1 MEPLFQLRNQQR
13 HTLTHEA
20 SELIEDHW
28 CLYGFHFEAKEN
40 SKACSQGQ
48 NAESLPNGW
57 LKICLEL
64 PRTEIYRSYYV

>member
-20 SELIEDHW
+20 SELIETGV
-28 CLYGFHFEAKEN
+28 CMVLFYFEAKEN
-40 SKACSQGQ
+40 SKAYSQGQ
-48 NAESLPNGW
+48 NAENLPNGW